1 MRRRGAVFF
10 LSVILDKGSKSTL
23 VVASPREKCFN
34 KCIQNKLDL
43 VVCGFTG
50 REELGSNLNSK
61 LTPT

>member
-1 MRRRGAVFF
+1 MRRRGRRIF

-34 KCIQNKLDL
+34 KCIQNKFDLD
-43 VVCGFTG
+43 VCGFTG

>member
-1 MRRRGAVFF
+1 MRRRGAVFFF

-23 VVASPREKCFN
+23 VVASPREKCFI
-34 KCIQNKLDL
+34 KGIQNKLDF

-50 REELGSNLNSK
+50 REELGSS